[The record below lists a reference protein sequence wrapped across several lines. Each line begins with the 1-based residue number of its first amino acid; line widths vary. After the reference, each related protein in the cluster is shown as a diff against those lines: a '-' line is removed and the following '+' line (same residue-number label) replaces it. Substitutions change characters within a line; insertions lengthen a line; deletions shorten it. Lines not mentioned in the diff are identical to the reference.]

1 MNSQDLTS
9 NDVVLGC
16 KNTDY
21 QSKISDISNTL
32 QDIKNNLKKSKRDF
46 LKDFIIEKVVQKVKN
61 EIVDPQISIGDSS
74 FNSIFNSW
82 QDQEYD
88 KYLKQTEITTCDISC
103 IKNKIDSNSEMNI
116 YNLEFFLNNQI
127 QKYNSIINTINNETD
142 IPGIKEKYDDYK
154 KLLQEAVNQGDASE
168 PRRKVKNQ
176 ILKNKNLLAFVYL
189 VAILGGSYYIYRY
202 FKK

>member
-1 MNSQDLTS
+1 MDSQDLTS
-9 NDVVLGC
+9 NDVVLDC
-16 KNTDY
+16 ADID
-21 QSKISDISNTL
+21 QRIPEISNIL
-32 QDIKNNLKKSKRDF
+32 QKIKKNLKHSKKEF
-46 LKDFIIEKVVQKVKN
+46 LTNFTIEKVVQEVKS
-61 EIVDPQISIGDSS
+61 QIGNSQTSIGDSS

-82 QDQEYD
+82 QHREYD

-142 IPGIKEKYDDYK
+142 ISGTKKIYDDYRK
-154 KLLQEAVNQGDASE
+154 KIQNMVNIGDASE